1 MSIRQD
7 DQQEKNSFQI
17 VRAICSLSEIMKTMQ
32 LVACWTHEK
41 KREIRVQFVQFS
53 LLMKTINSNDDY
65 KDLFWRNRRESAQ
78 F

>member
-1 MSIRQD
+1 MLSLGNNEND
-7 DQQEKNSFQI
+7 
-17 VRAICSLSEIMKTMQ
+17 AISRLLDT
-32 LVACWTHEK
+32 WK